1 MHTKL
6 LGPLALIGAC
16 FVGTTPA
23 SAAAIAFSE
32 DPNGV
37 AAITVTTDIAGAT
50 IAAGVETA
58 SLGLGNTTGA
68 STLLFRRQMVNMGTM
83 TGEGGGNGV
92 SDILELDSFVSD
104 GVTIGFLASFRS
116 DPDTVPEMGLPPL
129 GNFPAGVTN
138 LLENGNLQ
146 LLTPDG
152 FTVTLPG
159 LGSVSLA
166 VSARS
171 DADEG
176 PAVVPEPS
184 ALALLSAGLLGLGM
198 VRRRRSA

>member
-16 FVGTTPA
+16 FAGTTPA

-68 STLLFRRQMVNMGTM
+68 STLLLRRQMVNMGTM

-92 SDILELDSFVSD
+92 SDILELDNFVSD

-116 DPDTVPEMGLPPL
+116 DPDTVPEMGLPHWE
-129 GNFPAGVTN
+129 T
-138 LLENGNLQ
+138 
-146 LLTPDG
+146 
-152 FTVTLPG
+152 
-159 LGSVSLA
+159 SLR
-166 VSARS
+166 V
-171 DADEG
+171 
-176 PAVVPEPS
+176 
-184 ALALLSAGLLGLGM
+184 
-198 VRRRRSA
+198 